1 MTYELSQDQ
10 VKKELSVALSTY
22 TQLLRNVD
30 FIASEDIPA
39 FTFTM
44 RSFGFIFER
53 IPHLLITDDIEEA
66 YFGIFQYYNLLEEL
80 KNNLTM
86 AFPYAKLQNQP
97 LLTAL
102 KPFPKSHEDLINQWW
117 EDKTGLKVEFTKQT
131 ITR

>member
-44 RSFGFIFER
+44 RSFSVLFLNEF
-53 IPHLLITDDIEEA
+53 
-66 YFGIFQYYNLLEEL
+66 
-80 KNNLTM
+80 LT
-86 AFPYAKLQNQP
+86 Y
-97 LLTAL
+97 
-102 KPFPKSHEDLINQWW
+102 
-117 EDKTGLKVEFTKQT
+117 
-131 ITR
+131 